1 LNESRG
7 NYLGAGM
14 SHADIT
20 TRVPFFGEFASK
32 EFIELGAEYTISD
45 ELALFADL
53 GGHLEDSSTGGS
65 KR

>member
-1 LNESRG
+1 
-7 NYLGAGM
+7 M